1 MAVVEFEKGTLSI
14 DAAVIGRG
22 LSVEPWLVQARM
34 REERSRFSASVDWM
48 RTRDAIG

>member
-1 MAVVEFEKGTLSI
+1 MAVVEFEQGTLSI

-22 LSVEPWLVQARM
+22 LNVEPPSFRFGCAK
-34 REERSRFSASVDWM
+34 EGSRFSASVDSM